1 MSGEGGRAKCGGQG
15 GGKGPAAAWEAA
27 SRALAAADE
36 CGTAPGWF
44 WNVRPGDLDLL
55 RLMEPTGGGPLIAVR
70 QWLPLYR
77 QKALCYLQVLLS
89 RLLWLL
95 VRCVP
100 CFRGGGG
107 LFCWVCVP
115 RTHAD
120 SFHAGQKKMDTSLG
134 AVSIKVLFPEDIQSP
149 GSAGLW
155 GLLRRGS
162 ESREPVPGK
171 RGSRGAMKPWEG
183 AECLSDRSMDSG
195 GGPTV
200 LIWCSFVHGIGCL
213 VTGVSAHW
221 CIRYPHPVI
230 QAPVSE

>member
-1 MSGEGGRAKCGGQG
+1 MHLPQQMDAAQHRDGSGMCGQVIWICFGSWSL
-15 GGKGPAAAWEAA
+15 P
-27 SRALAAADE
+27 
-36 CGTAPGWF
+36 
-44 WNVRPGDLDLL
+44 
-55 RLMEPTGGGPLIAVR
+55 GGPRIAVR

-77 QKALCYLQVLLS
+77 QKAFCYLQVLLS
-89 RLLWLL
+89 HLLWLL

-100 CFRGGGG
+100 CFRGRRTVLLG
-107 LFCWVCVP
+107 LRSPDTCRQFPC
-115 RTHAD
+115 RA
-120 SFHAGQKKMDTSLG
+120 KKMDTSLG

-171 RGSRGAMKPWEG
+171 RGSRGAMKPREG
-183 AECLSDRSMDSG
+183 AECLSDRPMDSG

-200 LIWCSFVHGIGCL
+200 LIWCSFVHGISCL
-213 VTGVSAHW
+213 VTGVSVHW

>member
-36 CGTAPGWF
+36 CGTTPGWF
-44 WNVRPGDLDLL
+44 WNVRPGDWDLL
-55 RLMEPTGGGPLIAVR
+55 RLMEPTGGGRLSQYGNGCRYIGKRHFVICKCCCRAFCGCWFGV
-70 QWLPLYR
+70 YR
-77 QKALCYLQVLLS
+77 VSGGGRRTVLLGLCS
-89 RLLWLL
+89 PDTCRQF
-95 VRCVP
+95 P
-100 CFRGGGG
+100 CR
-107 LFCWVCVP
+107 
-115 RTHAD
+115 A
-120 SFHAGQKKMDTSLG
+120 KKMDTSLG

-171 RGSRGAMKPWEG
+171 RGSRGAMKPREG
-183 AECLSDRSMDSG
+183 AECLSDRPMDSG

-200 LIWCSFVHGIGCL
+200 LIWCSFVHGISCL
-213 VTGVSAHW
+213 VTGVSVHW

>member
-1 MSGEGGRAKCGGQG
+1 MRHNTGTVLEC
-15 GGKGPAAAWEAA
+15 AARWFGAA
-27 SRALAAADE
+27 SAHAAY
-36 CGTAPGWF
+36 W
-44 WNVRPGDLDLL
+44 
-55 RLMEPTGGGPLIAVR
+55 GGALIAVR

-89 RLLWLL
+89 HLLWLL

-100 CFRGGGG
+100 CFRGRRTVLLG
-107 LFCWVCVP
+107 LRSPDTCRQFPC
-115 RTHAD
+115 RA
-120 SFHAGQKKMDTSLG
+120 KKMDTSLG

-149 GSAGLW
+149 GSAGPW

-183 AECLSDRSMDSG
+183 AECLSDRPMDSG

-200 LIWCSFVHGIGCL
+200 LIWCSFVHGISCL
-213 VTGVSAHW
+213 VTGVSVHW
-221 CIRYPHPVI
+221 CIWYPHPGI

>member
-1 MSGEGGRAKCGGQG
+1 MHLPQQMDAAQHRDGSGMCGQVIWICFGSWSL
-15 GGKGPAAAWEAA
+15 P
-27 SRALAAADE
+27 
-36 CGTAPGWF
+36 
-44 WNVRPGDLDLL
+44 
-55 RLMEPTGGGPLIAVR
+55 GGPRIAVR

-77 QKALCYLQVLLS
+77 QKAFCYLQVLLS
-89 RLLWLL
+89 HLLWLL

-100 CFRGGGG
+100 CFRGRRTVLLG
-107 LFCWVCVP
+107 LRSPDTCRQFPC
-115 RTHAD
+115 RA
-120 SFHAGQKKMDTSLG
+120 KKMDTSLG

-183 AECLSDRSMDSG
+183 AECLSDRPMDSG

-200 LIWCSFVHGIGCL
+200 LIWCSFVHGISCL
-213 VTGVSAHW
+213 VTGVSVHW

>member
-1 MSGEGGRAKCGGQG
+1 MNAAQHRDGSGMCGQVIWICFGSWSL
-15 GGKGPAAAWEAA
+15 P
-27 SRALAAADE
+27 
-36 CGTAPGWF
+36 
-44 WNVRPGDLDLL
+44 
-55 RLMEPTGGGPLIAVR
+55 GGGPLIAVR